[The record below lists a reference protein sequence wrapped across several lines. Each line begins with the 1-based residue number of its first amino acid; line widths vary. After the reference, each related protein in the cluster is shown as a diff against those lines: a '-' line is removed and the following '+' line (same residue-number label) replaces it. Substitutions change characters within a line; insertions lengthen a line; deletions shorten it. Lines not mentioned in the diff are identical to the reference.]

1 MLVILICECF
11 RVASVSHW
19 REKSM
24 PAAWLKV
31 PIEQSGFISDAASL
45 GFCYHHAVDNHAML
59 VQWLQEGK
67 TRIAD
72 YASHQVGVC
81 GIKTLI

>member
-1 MLVILICECF
+1 
-11 RVASVSHW
+11 
-19 REKSM
+19 M